1 MKRFAVL
8 LPLASCLLASS
19 GCAVAN
25 IGGTVNVITVAKQND
40 GGDMTSTTEAREANP
55 STTTLKP
62 SFGET
67 P

>member
-1 MKRFAVL
+1 MNRSVFFL
-8 LPLASCLLASS
+8 SLAAFLLALS

-25 IGGTVNVITVAKQND
+25 IGGTVNIITVAKQND

>member
-1 MKRFAVL
+1 MKRSAF
-8 LPLASCLLASS
+8 CLLVSILFVS